1 MSEWKLDAR
10 TSGDILQK
18 IGEIAADYT
27 PEWNFDPEHPDIGYA
42 LAQVYADMLEGTLK
56 QWNRAGYKHQLA
68 RFNCLGA
75 RLHEAAPAGGHAV
88 FQISSAAPEGTEVP
102 AYAGM
107 TAELPGGD
115 GMSRFET
122 QADLY
127 VTPAVPVCFY
137 LTDGAKDRIC
147 CLAEKLPQ
155 ELEKPLVLFAEK
167 GENLQSHELYLTH
180 RELFRIR
187 GEACLELHFYI
198 REGKLLDERILE
210 QMADPQAVRIT
221 YLSEDGWQE
230 FDRTAALSGSLQLW
244 KGRNQP
250 PFAGSGP
257 EGAETYAVRFQNLD
271 IRRLGPVPVEEI
283 RILGRGERLKPEYV
297 YGASSECGEGAYFPF
312 GERPHLYEEVYFG
325 SGEALGKRGVRVSL
339 RFQMDFVKVP
349 LESGV
354 EKSPV
359 EWKWIMKRS
368 EFRPDPK
375 YDVTI
380 EEVIWEYFNGSGWSR
395 LFPGK
400 EYGDV
405 FSAGT
410 DVLGQQ
416 KTVSFACPA
425 DMTPI
430 LVNSCETCYIRARIL
445 KINNLYKLQGNYLT
459 PVISEAEFSYV
470 CDHPG
475 KQPEYVCLRD
485 CLEERILEGSAFR
498 ADGRGRRLFAGLGEK
513 EKILYIGFEHP
524 PAGAPIRMLWQFQE
538 RMLREQG
545 GIGWEYYGKKGF
557 RDLNPADE
565 TCGLVRSGLVTFAG
579 DNDWERCR
587 LFGRDLYWIRLRDES
602 RFYSDRQ
609 EEIHYPVLRALY
621 MNAVEIRHVEQEETE
636 YFTLNRY
643 EEDCSFTLMRGNLSE
658 IQVQVLE
665 GREEEAVWVT
675 WAETEELSDADPQE
689 RVYQVDRAGGTVLF
703 GNGVHG
709 QVPPFG
715 REEGIRI
722 HYKCGGGTAGNADSR
737 QVNRLNQTYGFVT
750 GVSNPEPLWGGL
762 DQETPAEALRR
773 CGASLR
779 HRGRAVTA
787 GDYEALAREAC
798 RSLEKVRC
806 FGGRNAQGER
816 ESGAVTL
823 VVCAKDGRL
832 DTETLA
838 GFIRERMEPGILK
851 RNQFA
856 VVTPEFVEVRVHA
869 RVQTGSFQEVFQV
882 RQEAQ
887 ERIRAFLDPSEGHFD
902 KAGWNIGQFPR
913 AIQIRNVLK
922 EIPQIV
928 RIEKVYLTAFID
940 GPGGRR
946 EVEPQTVR
954 SRPYVL
960 PVSGEHEVLV
970 RAAQP

>member
-68 RFNCLGA
+68 LFNCLGA

-221 YLSEDGWQE
+221 YFSEDGWQE

-325 SGEALGKRGVRVSL
+325 SGEALGKRGARVSL

-354 EKSPV
+354 EKSPI

-368 EFRPDPK
+368 EFRPDPE

-405 FSAGT
+405 FSAG
-410 DVLGQQ
+410 
-416 KTVSFACPA
+416 
-425 DMTPI
+425 
-430 LVNSCETCYIRARIL
+430 
-445 KINNLYKLQGNYLT
+445 
-459 PVISEAEFSYV
+459 
-470 CDHPG
+470 
-475 KQPEYVCLRD
+475 
-485 CLEERILEGSAFR
+485 
-498 ADGRGRRLFAGLGEK
+498 
-513 EKILYIGFEHP
+513 
-524 PAGAPIRMLWQFQE
+524 
-538 RMLREQG
+538 
-545 GIGWEYYGKKGF
+545 
-557 RDLNPADE
+557 
-565 TCGLVRSGLVTFAG
+565 
-579 DNDWERCR
+579 
-587 LFGRDLYWIRLRDES
+587 
-602 RFYSDRQ
+602 RF
-609 EEIHYPVLRALY
+609 I
-621 MNAVEIRHVEQEETE
+621 
-636 YFTLNRY
+636 
-643 EEDCSFTLMRGNLSE
+643 
-658 IQVQVLE
+658 
-665 GREEEAVWVT
+665 
-675 WAETEELSDADPQE
+675 
-689 RVYQVDRAGGTVLF
+689 
-703 GNGVHG
+703 
-709 QVPPFG
+709 
-715 REEGIRI
+715 
-722 HYKCGGGTAGNADSR
+722 KC
-737 QVNRLNQTYGFVT
+737 
-750 GVSNPEPLWGGL
+750 
-762 DQETPAEALRR
+762 
-773 CGASLR
+773 R
-779 HRGRAVTA
+779 HRGILDSGESADNLLHFRQLDPKSPYLHLAVAPADKLDVPIRQETNDVSGVIHPFVA
-787 GDYEALAREAC
+787 FLGA
-798 RSLEKVRC
+798 VRILRID
-806 FGGRNAQGER
+806 FRRLLGPVQISPGHLVSRNAQFSRNSYRNPSSHAVQDIQLDVGDGFPDGELLFILLDPIIGHIDR
-816 ESGAVTL
+816 TLGRAVD
-823 VVCAKDGRL
+823 VVV
-832 DTETLA
+832 A
-838 GFIRERMEPGILK
+838 G
-851 RNQFA
+851 
-856 VVTPEFVEVRVHA
+856 
-869 RVQTGSFQEVFQV
+869 
-882 RQEAQ
+882 
-887 ERIRAFLDPSEGHFD
+887 RAF
-902 KAGWNIGQFPR
+902 R
-913 AIQIRNVLK
+913 LK
-922 EIPQIV
+922 
-928 RIEKVYLTAFID
+928 
-940 GPGGRR
+940 GRQR
-946 EVEPQTVR
+946 
-954 SRPYVL
+954 L
-960 PVSGEHEVLV
+960 PAHRQML
-970 RAAQP
+970 